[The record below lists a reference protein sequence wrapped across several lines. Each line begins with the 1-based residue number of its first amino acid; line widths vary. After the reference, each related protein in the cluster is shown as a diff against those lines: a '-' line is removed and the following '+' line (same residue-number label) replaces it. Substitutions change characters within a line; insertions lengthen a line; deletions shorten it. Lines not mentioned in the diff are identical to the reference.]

1 MIALETV
8 PMSRRYLEEVVAL
21 LQEVSVFEPAP
32 ETFEDIWARFSSQ
45 LNYFSIVILSAGR
58 VVGFG
63 ALLVE
68 HKIRG
73 GKMGHIEDVVSSPEV
88 RGLGV
93 GRLLISELVKIASA
107 QECYKVALHCQKH
120 NVGFYEKCG
129 FKSNGNSMQ
138 RIF

>member
-93 GRLLISELVKIASA
+93 GRLLISELVKLSLIHIS
-107 QECYKVALHCQKH
+107 EPTRPY
-120 NVGFYEKCG
+120 
-129 FKSNGNSMQ
+129 
-138 RIF
+138 